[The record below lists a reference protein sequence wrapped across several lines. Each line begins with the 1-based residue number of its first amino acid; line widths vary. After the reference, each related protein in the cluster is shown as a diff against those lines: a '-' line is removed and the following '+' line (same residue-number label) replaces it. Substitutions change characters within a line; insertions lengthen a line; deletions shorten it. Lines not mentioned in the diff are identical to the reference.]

1 MSGMRCGLPSGLT
14 VASQFVRPGSTL
26 SRRSRADSHDV
37 TADSSSVNGCS
48 AMGARSVDIGAPL
61 ASALQVPGSPAQAS
75 PGYAPRCHGRP
86 FPGHADRWYGVPGS
100 WRDDDDEGPPLRR
113 RGAPGRSVRRRP
125 SGRPRSGRP
134 ADRRP
139 SRGAR
144 ADRRG
149 VPCEAPTRRQ
159 RQGRGRRGR
168 AAQPPHRP
176 ARGAAS
182 RESSA
187 DPRADDRRG
196 RGGGRDPAAVDAA
209 GPAVAPDGT
218 RRPAAAARHTDRP
231 HHALDRNTL
240 FTDRLTA
247 HYHQRWLAVES
258 AHQLACRSGDTLV
271 ETRFKLL
278 GHPVHP
284 MLIVYPL
291 GLLSAAVIFD
301 VLYLATG
308 NGDLATFS
316 FWALAAGLVGGLAA
330 ALFGLIDW
338 LGLPDGTRAK
348 RIGALHGGG
357 NLLVVA
363 LFAVSFLLRLNN
375 PQYLPD
381 TLPLI
386 VGLLGAGVALVTAW
400 LGGELVYRLRVAVD
414 DDAGLN
420 ASSSLDRDGVVD
432 VQT

>member
-1 MSGMRCGLPSGLT
+1 
-14 VASQFVRPGSTL
+14 
-26 SRRSRADSHDV
+26 
-37 TADSSSVNGCS
+37 
-48 AMGARSVDIGAPL
+48 
-61 ASALQVPGSPAQAS
+61 
-75 PGYAPRCHGRP
+75 
-86 FPGHADRWYGVPGS
+86 
-100 WRDDDDEGPPLRR
+100 
-113 RGAPGRSVRRRP
+113 
-125 SGRPRSGRP
+125 
-134 ADRRP
+134 
-139 SRGAR
+139 
-144 ADRRG
+144 
-149 VPCEAPTRRQ
+149 
-159 RQGRGRRGR
+159 
-168 AAQPPHRP
+168 
-176 ARGAAS
+176 
-182 RESSA
+182 
-187 DPRADDRRG
+187 
-196 RGGGRDPAAVDAA
+196 
-209 GPAVAPDGT
+209 
-218 RRPAAAARHTDRP
+218 
-231 HHALDRNTL
+231 
-240 FTDRLTA
+240 
-247 HYHQRWLAVES
+247 
-258 AHQLACRSGDTLV
+258 LV

-301 VLYLATG
+301 VLYLVSG

>member
-1 MSGMRCGLPSGLT
+1 
-14 VASQFVRPGSTL
+14 
-26 SRRSRADSHDV
+26 
-37 TADSSSVNGCS
+37 
-48 AMGARSVDIGAPL
+48 
-61 ASALQVPGSPAQAS
+61 
-75 PGYAPRCHGRP
+75 
-86 FPGHADRWYGVPGS
+86 
-100 WRDDDDEGPPLRR
+100 
-113 RGAPGRSVRRRP
+113 
-125 SGRPRSGRP
+125 
-134 ADRRP
+134 
-139 SRGAR
+139 
-144 ADRRG
+144 
-149 VPCEAPTRRQ
+149 
-159 RQGRGRRGR
+159 
-168 AAQPPHRP
+168 
-176 ARGAAS
+176 
-182 RESSA
+182 
-187 DPRADDRRG
+187 
-196 RGGGRDPAAVDAA
+196 
-209 GPAVAPDGT
+209 
-218 RRPAAAARHTDRP
+218 
-231 HHALDRNTL
+231 
-240 FTDRLTA
+240 
-247 HYHQRWLAVES
+247 
-258 AHQLACRSGDTLV
+258 LV

-291 GLLSAAVIFD
+291 GLLSAAVVFD

-386 VGLLGAGVALVTAW
+386 VGLLGAAVALVTAW

-414 DDAGLN
+414 DDANLN

-432 VQT
+432 VQA